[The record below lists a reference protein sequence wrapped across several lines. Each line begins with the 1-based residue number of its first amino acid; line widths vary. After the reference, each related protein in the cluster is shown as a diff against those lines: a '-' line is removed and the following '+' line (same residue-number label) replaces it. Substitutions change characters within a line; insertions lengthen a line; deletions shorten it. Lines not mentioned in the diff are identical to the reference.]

1 MRTRIPSTALFLLV
15 FILLSGL
22 LAGCGGG
29 GDQSGNGGSQDG
41 GAPGEGEQKQQ
52 SGAAQEAA
60 APVPKIALGTVKVVK
75 PDKRKIILRTTE
87 GEQGGERIAFRVM
100 KDATITLDDKEAEMA
115 GVKEGQHAQIR
126 YIVKNEVNRAREVAL
141 ISAEGSEGT
150 G

>member
-1 MRTRIPSTALFLLV
+1 MRTRIPPTALFLLV

-41 GAPGEGEQKQQ
+41 GAPGEGEQQQ
-52 SGAAQEAA
+52 GGAAQEDA
-60 APVPKIALGTVKVVK
+60 APAPKIALGTIKSVK
-75 PDKRKIILRTTE
+75 PDKRKIVLQSTAE
-87 GEQGGERIAFRVM
+87 VQGGERMTFKVKKNA
-100 KDATITLDDKEAEMA
+100 KITLDDKEAEMA
-115 GVKEGQHAQIR
+115 DVKEGQHAQIQ
-126 YIVKNEVNRAREVAL
+126 YVVKNEVNRAREVAL